1 VITPG
6 KRTLKFVFAT
16 YENPCYGSLMSS
28 KRKSSGI
35 SSSSRILGDKT
46 FAAISAVEGLKL
58 GRASKARLSAL
69 SKTKLTPAQKRAEVL
84 RAYVQ
89 PKGR

>member
-1 VITPG
+1 MI
-6 KRTLKFVFAT
+6 
-16 YENPCYGSLMSS
+16 E
-28 KRKSSGI
+28 KRKGSSI
-35 SSSSRILGDKT
+35 NASSRVLGDRN

-58 GRASKARLSAL
+58 GRASKERLSAL
-69 SKTKLTPAQKRAEVL
+69 REKKLTPAQKRAEVL

>member
-1 VITPG
+1 MT
-6 KRTLKFVFAT
+6 
-16 YENPCYGSLMSS
+16 N
-28 KRKSSGI
+28 KRKGSGI
-35 SSSSRILGDKT
+35 NSSSRILGDRT

-58 GRASKARLSAL
+58 GKASKERLSAL
-69 SKTKLTPAQKRAEVL
+69 NKSKLTPAQKRAEVL

>member
-1 VITPG
+1 MTD
-6 KRTLKFVFAT
+6 
-16 YENPCYGSLMSS
+16 
-28 KRKSSGI
+28 KRKGSSI
-35 SSSSRILGDKT
+35 NSSSSILGDKT

-58 GRASKARLSAL
+58 GKASKERLSAL
-69 SKTKLTPAQKRAEVL
+69 SKRKLTPAQKRAEVL

>member
-1 VITPG
+1 MT
-6 KRTLKFVFAT
+6 
-16 YENPCYGSLMSS
+16 E
-28 KRKSSGI
+28 KRKDSSI
-35 SSSSRILGDKT
+35 NASSRVLGDRN

-58 GRASKARLSAL
+58 GRASKERLSAL
-69 SKTKLTPAQKRAEVL
+69 REKKLTPAQKRAEVL